1 MDQAKATSESSSS
14 QVRFDGGLS
23 RRKLASQSASQGG
36 ALSAIAGAPGRFQ
49 ALA

>member
-14 QVRFDGGLS
+14 QVRFDGGLRS
-23 RRKLASQSASQGG
+23 RKLARQSASQGG
-36 ALSAIAGAPGRFQ
+36 ALDAVSGAPGRFQ